1 MVCRAGIGS
10 QPQGEKKAWSIL
22 SSILKNGEFLVFE
35 YSSDSDALLFY
46 DSELKVCE
54 TIPNYRTY
62 LKTKSSIH
70 PDDRQTIVNLYHG
83 KCHEPAKIR
92 LCYNDVLTHCLA
104 YALSFDEPEYRGRR
118 IFVLRNITEER
129 NREKFLEKQA
139 TLDPLTMLL
148 NYSHGRQRINE
159 YLRDKDPYKTCG
171 MIVVDI
177 DYFKYV
183 NDTYGHLFGD
193 QVLVALANLLKE
205 IFKEKDIV
213 MRFGG
218 DEFAVLVKDIEHAAL
233 VQKSMQIIDSVHQL
247 KWR

>member
-1 MVCRAGIGS
+1 MVCHAGIGS

-62 LKTKSSIH
+62 LNTKSSIH
-70 PDDRQTIVNLYHG
+70 PDGRQTIVNLYHG
-83 KCHEPAKIR
+83 KCHEPAEIR

-148 NYSHGRQRINE
+148 TSTFPLAIEQLMKIIGYRFRLDRITVIRTDIHEKHTGRQYQWTSE
-159 YLRDKDPYKTCG
+159 YAPSSTFRRTL
-171 MIVVDI
+171 
-177 DYFKYV
+177 
-183 NDTYGHLFGD
+183 
-193 QVLVALANLLKE
+193 
-205 IFKEKDIV
+205 
-213 MRFGG
+213 
-218 DEFAVLVKDIEHAAL
+218 
-233 VQKSMQIIDSVHQL
+233 
-247 KWR
+247 